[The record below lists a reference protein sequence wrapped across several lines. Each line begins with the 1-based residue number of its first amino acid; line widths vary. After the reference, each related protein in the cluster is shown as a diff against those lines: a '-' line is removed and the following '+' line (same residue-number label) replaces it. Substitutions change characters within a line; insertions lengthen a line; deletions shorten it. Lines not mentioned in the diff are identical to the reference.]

1 MAKEAD
7 FNDGAVY
14 FAAWLVDNAEGEIVS
29 EELVLSWI
37 TNAMAALDKTTNHYV
52 PESANEPA

>member
-14 FAAWLVDNAEGEIVS
+14 FAAWLVDNAEGEVVS
-29 EELVLSWI
+29 EEIVLSWI
-37 TNAMAALDKTTNHYV
+37 TSAMGALDQPANHYV
-52 PESANEPA
+52 PESE

>member
-1 MAKEAD
+1 MAVVAD

-29 EELVLSWI
+29 EELVLNWI
-37 TNAMAALDKTTNHYV
+37 SDAM
-52 PESANEPA
+52 SAVEQATPNPNPTE